1 MRRELSNL
9 EDQVGGLAGR
19 ERARAHRRAMAR
31 PAAPEPLAAERYEL
45 TAPVGVSIRAA
56 RASDDPTQRQV
67 A

>member
-19 ERARAHRRAMAR
+19 ERARAHRRAASR
-31 PAAPEPLAAERYEL
+31 SAAPAPATPERYDL
-45 TAPVGVSIRAA
+45 TGKATVSIRAA
-56 RASDDPTQRQV
+56 RASSPEARQV